1 MFLLGYNTNGF
12 TSHSLK
18 SSIEI
23 IAGLGY
29 QCVAITLDH
38 CALNP
43 YQPDPEQDIESVKKM
58 LKQYDLSCVIETG
71 ARFLLDPWHKHEP
84 TLISGESNERKYR
97 LDFLKKAVDIGAKLD
112 AKAVSFWSG
121 TKSENVDNANAWKWL
136 VSGCRKLS
144 AYAEKQKVP
153 LAFEPEPGMFIET
166 FYQYQ
171 KLKKGVGN
179 DIFGLTLDL
188 GHAFLTED
196 VTVGESIRMFRH
208 DIKNIHIEDMKKAKH
223 EHLFFGKGDMNFQ
236 EIFHALKKT
245 GYDGPINVELSRHS
259 HNAVEVAKKAR
270 EFLLFRIEGLR
281 SSVKKKG
288 GLRQKHFL
296 VI

>member
-12 TSHSLK
+12 NCHSLK
-18 SSIEI
+18 STLEI
-23 IAGLGY
+23 IAGLDY
-29 QCVAITLDH
+29 CCAAITLDH

-43 YQPDPEQDIESVKKM
+43 YQPDLEQEIESVKRV

-71 ARFLLDPWHKHEP
+71 TRFLLDPWHKHEP
-84 TLISGESNERKYR
+84 TLISGESKARKYR
-97 LDFLKKAVDIGAKLD
+97 LDFLKKAVDIGTKLN

-121 TKSENVDNANAWKWL
+121 KKPENVDDESAWKWL
-136 VSGCRKLS
+136 ISGCLELS
-144 AYAEKQKVP
+144 DYAEKHKIP
-153 LAFEPEPGMFIET
+153 LAFEPEPGMFLET
-166 FYQYQ
+166 LSQYR
-171 KLKKGVGN
+171 KLKENVEN

-208 DIKNIHIEDMKKAKH
+208 DIRNIHIEDMKKGKH
-223 EHLFFGKGDMNFQ
+223 EHLFFGEGDMNFP
-236 EIFHALKKT
+236 EIFYALKET

-270 EFLLFRIEGLR
+270 DFLLKI
-281 SSVKKKG
+281 
-288 GLRQKHFL
+288 
-296 VI
+296 